1 LTPPSSFVLRHC
13 FVVLVSSFVIVEFAC
28 MNGREIVLGVTGGI
42 AAYKTAALASQLVQ
56 AGAGV
61 TAVLTAAAEKFIGR
75 ATFEALTGRRVL
87 SRVFDEPG
95 QPLGAHIELAE
106 RGQLLV
112 VAPATANFLAKAA
125 HGAADDLL
133 STLYLSF
140 TGPVLVAPAMNCEM
154 WEKAAVQRNV
164 QQLRADGVHFVDPE
178 EGWLSCRKRGVGR
191 MAAPERIFAAIEKL
205 LAMKR

>member
-1 LTPPSSFVLRHC
+1 
-13 FVVLVSSFVIVEFAC
+13 

-87 SRVFDEPG
+87 SQVFDEPG
-95 QPLGAHIELAE
+95 HPLGAHIELAE

-164 QQLRADGVHFVDPE
+164 QQLCADDVHFVDPE

-205 LAMKR
+205 LQGTGDRGLGTGER